1 MIHCNWNISWRVKI
15 TFTSSRKRVHSH
27 SVMGIVTQLNSTRTP
42 HCHCFIAIKVNHSFR
57 FIHYSYFNQL
67 ELQLKFL
74 ITIIIKSS
82 TPRYRFSIGDH
93 SLHRRRTLHN
103 AVSLPRPQ
111 HATSATL
118 WDCLARAVLL
128 RPFNFYVA
136 FSLWPIIVMNC
147 WCLVSNVKP
156 FLRTITGPEI
166 HSNVIL
172 LRLPLNW
179 FPPIF

>member
-1 MIHCNWNISWRVKI
+1 
-15 TFTSSRKRVHSH
+15 
-27 SVMGIVTQLNSTRTP
+27 MGIVTQLNSTRTP

-103 AVSLPRPQ
+103 AVSLPRPR

-128 RPFNFYVA
+128 SPFNFYVP
-136 FSLWPIIVMNC
+136 FNWCQIIAINC
-147 WCLVSNVKP
+147 WCLVSIVKP
-156 FLRTITGPEI
+156 FLRTITGSKN
-166 HSNVIL
+166 HSNEIL
-172 LRLPLNW
+172 FMLSLYW
-179 FPPIF
+179 FPLIFWLMMPFIDKIRVNSWSVSQYQ

>member
-1 MIHCNWNISWRVKI
+1 MKGEDNIHLVEEKSPFSLSDGHRYSTKLNQNAALPLFHCNKGESFIP
-15 TFTSSRKRVHSH
+15 FHSLFLH
-27 SVMGIVTQLNSTRTP
+27 
-42 HCHCFIAIKVNHSFR
+42 
-57 FIHYSYFNQL
+57 FNQL

-103 AVSLPRPQ
+103 AVSLPRPR

-128 RPFNFYVA
+128 SPFSFYVPFN
-136 FSLWPIIVMNC
+136 WCQIIAINC

-172 LRLPLNW
+172 LRLPLN
-179 FPPIF
+179 

>member
-1 MIHCNWNISWRVKI
+1 MIHCNWNISEGWMKI
-15 TFTSSRKRVHSH
+15 TFTSSRQRVHSH

-103 AVSLPRPQ
+103 AVSLPRPR
-111 HATSATL
+111 HATSATQPSGIVSQG
-118 WDCLARAVLL
+118 RSFSV
-128 RPFNFYVA
+128 PSKFYVA
-136 FSLWPIIVMNC
+136 FSFFVSDNC
-147 WCLVSNVKP
+147 NELLVSNVKP
-156 FLRTITGPEI
+156 FLRTITGPKI
-166 HSNVIL
+166 HSNVIHF
-172 LRLPLNW
+172 RLSLS
-179 FPPIF
+179 